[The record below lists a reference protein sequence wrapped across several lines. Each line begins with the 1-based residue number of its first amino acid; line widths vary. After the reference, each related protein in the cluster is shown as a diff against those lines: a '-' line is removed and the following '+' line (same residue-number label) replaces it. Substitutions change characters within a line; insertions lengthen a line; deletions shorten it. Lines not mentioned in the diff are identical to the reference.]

1 MPFIFNPSVVVHGVT
16 KSWRRLS
23 NFHFS
28 IVSAVSETSCFSSWN
43 IIFTWKNNW
52 QPVVNLIPAFS
63 RHDLENEQS
72 KLTSSRKISEK
83 QKSESWKK
91 LSLQFQA
98 WQFSNTWIFF
108 FFANENSDDANKSFI
123 MIVKMF
129 HYLEDLCKSVNQHFP
144 ND

>member
-1 MPFIFNPSVVVHGVT
+1 MDCIVHGVT
-16 KSWRRLS
+16 KRWRWLS

-28 IVSAVSETSCFSSWN
+28 IVSAVSETSCFFSWN
-43 IIFTWKNNW
+43 IIFAWKNW
-52 QPVVNLIPAFS
+52 QPVVNLIPIFS

-72 KLTSSRKISEK
+72 KLTSSQKISEK

-98 WQFSNTWIFF
+98 WQFSNLWIFFF

-123 MIVKMF
+123 MVVKMF
-129 HYLEDLCKSVNQHFP
+129 QYLEDLCKSVNQHFP